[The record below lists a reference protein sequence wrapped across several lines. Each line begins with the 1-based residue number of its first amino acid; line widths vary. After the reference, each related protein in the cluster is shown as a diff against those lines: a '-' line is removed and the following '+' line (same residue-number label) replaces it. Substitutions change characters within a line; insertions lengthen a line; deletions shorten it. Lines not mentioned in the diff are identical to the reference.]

1 MFKLNLLKSP
11 SMLKFI
17 HSEKTSWTGA
27 MWCDLRSFIARDSA
41 VIKKDMFSP
50 FVEELS
56 ED

>member
-27 MWCDLRSFIARDSA
+27 MWCDLHSFIARDSA